1 MNTGI
6 VYFIQPAELIGTNH
20 YKVGF
25 SRNTKLERLISK
37 YKNGSRYI
45 IILECNEPYMLEM
58 NIKKEFKNQL
68 DFINSHVSGL
78 IAPSPYFCCNLEA
91 N

>member
-1 MNTGI
+1 MIN
-6 VYFIQPAELIGTNH
+6 VLQKLKKIQ
-20 YKVGF
+20 
-25 SRNTKLERLISK
+25 TKL
-37 YKNGSRYI
+37 KN
-45 IILECNEPYMLEM
+45 LHKEKNVKTK
-58 NIKKEFKNQL
+58 NVVFIKKEFKNQL